1 MGLAEGIRKHG
12 FRSWHEREL
21 LGSFAWMILLVLAA
35 IVAFAALEALITAQ
49 AWGDR
54 AKSALVI
61 TGAGA
66 VGVVSLQ
73 RFLQQLARA
82 MKAASQAACPQCAT
96 FGRLA
101 VIAEDHAATWVRV
114 KCRNCGHEWGI
125 EDT

>member
-21 LGSFAWMILLVLAA
+21 LGGFAWMILLVLAA
-35 IVAFAALEALITAQ
+35 IVAFGALEALITAP

-66 VGVVSLQ
+66 VSVVSMQ
-73 RFLQQLARA
+73 RFLQQLAGA
-82 MKAASQAACPQCAT
+82 MKASSQATCGQCAT
-96 FGRLA
+96 FGHLA
-101 VIAEDHAATWVRV
+101 VAAEDRAATWVRV
-114 KCRNCGHEWGI
+114 RCRKCGHEWVI
-125 EDT
+125 S